1 MTLGSVSPVP
11 APSANLRLLV
21 VDDEPMLRSV
31 IQEFLTILG
40 FTHHHLAGN
49 GQQAL
54 EILRN
59 HPIDCV
65 LSDIRMP
72 EMELEELLA
81 IIRKQWPDIVV
92 IATSGYSDMES
103 AANIIGKGAADF
115 LGKPLNLDSLEA
127 ALRWVNWRRDLLAQA
142 RGADV
147 QPALVEQALLSAPVF
162 IDKMNHAR
170 RVGALLQKLDSG
182 LGDTHHRD
190 LVLAGLLHEM
200 GMCYQVH
207 SLCDQ
212 PRSLDDNEQALVRV
226 SSVIGGWMVANA
238 LNRSQLDPII
248 ARHANW
254 QSISDA
260 RIRQEPV
267 MGAAVWLGLAN
278 SIIGCTTERP
288 DRPAIRIQR
297 VRESLDR
304 RAHQTPT
311 EPLRRLLDQWPAVE
325 SAIVTMD

>member
-11 APSANLRLLV
+11 APSASLRLLV

-40 FTHHHLAGN
+40 FTEHHIAGD

-72 EMELEELLA
+72 EMELEELLG
-81 IIRKQWPDIVV
+81 IVRKKWPDIVV

-127 ALRWVNWRRDLLAQA
+127 ALRWVAWRRGMLGLAK
-142 RGADV
+142 GADSDTAAV
-147 QPALVEQALLSAPVF
+147 AAALESAPVF
-162 IDKMNHAR
+162 IDKMRHAR
-170 RVGALLQKLDSG
+170 RVGMLLEKLDTG
-182 LGDTHHRD
+182 LGDSRRD
-190 LVLAGLLHEM
+190 LVMAGLLHEM
-200 GMCYQVH
+200 GMCQQVH
-207 SLCDQ
+207 FLCEQ
-212 PRSLDDNEQALVRV
+212 PRSLNDHEQTLVRIA
-226 SSVIGGWMVANA
+226 SVIGGA
-238 LNRSQLDPII
+238 LVGQALGRRELDAII
-248 ARHANW
+248 GSHANW
-254 QSISDA
+254 QAISDA
-260 RIRQEPV
+260 RIRQEPL
-267 MGAAVWLGLAN
+267 MEAALWLGLAN
-278 SIIGCTTERP
+278 TIVGCTTERP
-288 DRPAIRIQR
+288 DRPAIKIQR

-325 SAIVTMD
+325 GALAAKD